1 MKFLKIILGI
11 YLILS
16 SNAFA
21 NIQMNNKM
29 VEDTI
34 ALQGILQEIMLK
46 TGKVSRADYEKFWG
60 RAGVTS
66 SVDKERVIA
75 STKKS
80 FVLMQE
86 YTKEIWICAE
96 KAWLSSKK
104 LPCTKA
110 NEIIDRMKKLSGI
123 PEQQELYKLIE
134 KTYDEILNAAANKT
148 PLKTPQN
155 STSTNLSLE
164 SIKIYRK
171 SIEESLEKINKILS
185 VDFVE

>member
-1 MKFLKIILGI
+1 M
-11 YLILS
+11 LS

-29 VEDTI
+29 AEDTI
-34 ALQGILQEIMLK
+34 ALQGILQEIMFK
-46 TGKVSRADYEKFWG
+46 EGKVTRADYEKFWG
-60 RAGVTS
+60 RAGVS
-66 SVDKERVIA
+66 SIADKERVIA

-110 NEIIDRMKKLSGI
+110 NEIIDRMKKLSGMT
-123 PEQQELYKLIE
+123 EQQELYKLIE
-134 KTYDEILNAAANKT
+134 KTYDEILDAAANKT
-148 PLKTPQN
+148 PLKSPQN
-155 STSTNLSLE
+155 TTSTTLSLE
-164 SIKIYRK
+164 SIRIYRK
-171 SIEESLEKINKILS
+171 SIEDSLEKINKILS
-185 VDFVE
+185 VEFVD

>member
-1 MKFLKIILGI
+1 M
-11 YLILS
+11 LS

-29 VEDTI
+29 AEDTL
-34 ALQGILQEIMLK
+34 ALQAILQEIIFK
-46 TGKVSRADYEKFWG
+46 NGSVTRADYEKFWSK
-60 RAGVTS
+60 AGVS
-66 SVDKERVIA
+66 SATDKERVIA

-110 NEIIDRMKKLSGI
+110 NEIIDRMKKISGMQ
-123 PEQQELYKLIE
+123 EQQELYRLIE
-134 KTYDEILNAAANKT
+134 KTYDEILYAAANKT
-148 PLKTPQN
+148 PLKSPQN
-155 STSTNLSLE
+155 NTSSNLSLE
-164 SIKIYRK
+164 SIRIYRK
-171 SIEESLEKINKILS
+171 SIEDSLEKINKVLS
-185 VDFVE
+185 VEFVE